1 MRLIG
6 YGEAN
11 AGPYSHTPRNNPA
24 CNLNL
29 QPAIRESDQFYSI
42 SIKLLDNCLLCP
54 IGSLFRTAI
63 QQFTSLPI
71 NGRIEF
77 LECFDAISN
86 RTTSRSCKRNYR
98 FAVKFILLNKR
109 VYRTGAQ
116 VPPDRISQQD
126 HIIHI
131 GIQLFSGQFRDV
143 PFRSSSQR
151 NYDFDDRANSN
162 RLQYR
167 LLPV

>member
-6 YGEAN
+6 YREAN
-11 AGPYSHTPRNNPA
+11 AGLYSHTPRNNPA

-63 QQFTSLPI
+63 QQFTSLPV

-77 LECFDAISN
+77 LECFDAIGN
-86 RTTSRSCKRNYR
+86 RTTSRSCKRNYC
-98 FAVKFILLNKR
+98 FAGKFILLNKR
-109 VYRTGAQ
+109 VYRTGHRSHQ
-116 VPPDRISQQD
+116 IGYPNRITSY
-126 HIIHI
+126 ISA
-131 GIQLFSGQFRDV
+131 FN
-143 PFRSSSQR
+143 SSP
-151 NYDFDDRANSN
+151 ANSGRAVSVVISTEL
-162 RLQYR
+162 RL
-167 LLPV
+167 